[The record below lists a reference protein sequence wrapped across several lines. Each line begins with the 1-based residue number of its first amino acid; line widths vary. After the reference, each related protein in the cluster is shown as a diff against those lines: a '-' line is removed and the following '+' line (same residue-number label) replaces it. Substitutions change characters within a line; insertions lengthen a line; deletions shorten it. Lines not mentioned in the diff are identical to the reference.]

1 MQSMYTILAT
11 NSFENSVARG
21 ILARTQCHVSNQFL
35 MYRDEYIV
43 YRYRH
48 HIVYF

>member
-11 NSFENSVARG
+11 NSFKKSVAHR
-21 ILARTQCHVSNQFL
+21 ILARTQCHLSNQLL

-43 YRYRH
+43 SKYRH
-48 HIVYF
+48 HIVYV